1 MAGAL
6 RMCSAGVYVH
16 AQYKYCHS
24 RLMIVEFFH
33 SSWSLHFGEI
43 NTCTDLFSRDI
54 VINTAKVS
62 EEIICSSEIQNSHGN
77 DVRKLRSNLVN
88 VP

>member
-1 MAGAL
+1 MAGVL
-6 RMCSAGVYVH
+6 RMCSAGAYGHV
-16 AQYKYCHS
+16 QYTHCHS
-24 RLMIVEFFH
+24 RSMIVEFLQ
-33 SSWSLHFGEI
+33 SAWSLHFVEI

-54 VINTAKVS
+54 VRNTAKVS
-62 EEIICSSEIQNSHGN
+62 EEIIFSSEIQNSHGN